1 MGKLPFMKMFW
12 PDFFTDP
19 GVEAMSP
26 EAQGIYLLLLGRM
39 WMNGGWLP
47 ADDRVI
53 ARRLGLDVRVWRTR
67 YKNEMSALL
76 SDFQGPLGN
85 ACITQNRL
93 MLEWSKAEELRKQRI
108 ANLGIS
114 EDDYAAKSNRR
125 TNRPAKENPRR
136 SGARTETPNREPE
149 REPKPEPHP
158 RLIAHSSDKEAA
170 GAAANHQAS
179 EPVAVSSPA
188 LRSSREEA
196 ENAEPEPAPDIRRD
210 RDDQGTLPDA
220 KRAADVHAST
230 GGLLGKLEAHRR
242 AKEGKGR

>member
-1 MGKLPFMKMFW
+1 MAQLPYMKMFW

-53 ARRLGLDVRVWRTR
+53 ARRLGLDVRVWRKR
-67 YKNEMSALL
+67 YKDEMSALL
-76 SDFQGPLGN
+76 SDFQGPLGG
-85 ACITQNRL
+85 ACVTQNRL

-114 EDDYAAKSNRR
+114 EGDYATKSNRLAK
-125 TNRPAKENPRR
+125 RPVKEKPRR
-136 SGARTETPNREPE
+136 SGNRTERPNREAE
-149 REPKPEPHP
+149 REPEQELHS
-158 RLIAHSSDKEAA
+158 RAIAHSSDKEAA
-170 GAAANHQAS
+170 GAAAHHIAS
-179 EPVAVSSPA
+179 EPAAVSLPA

-196 ENAEPEPAPDIRRD
+196 ANATEPAPDSRGD
-210 RDDQGTLPDA
+210 RATVRKRSRAPDSL
-220 KRAADVHAST
+220 VT
-230 GGLLGKLEAHRR
+230 NFPGN
-242 AKEGKGR
+242 